1 MKKYNMKVIK
11 IGGNVI
17 DNPKALEEFIVSFS
31 KIDGPKVLVH
41 GGGKVASKLAKD
53 MGIEVKM
60 VEGRRITDDAMLDVV
75 TMVYAGLVNKKV
87 VAALQANGINALG
100 LSGADANVLLADK
113 RNHPTIDFGNVGDV
127 KQASG
132 ATILKFSEMGLVP
145 VFSAI
150 THDGKGQLLNTNA
163 DTIASEV
170 AKSLAKLTETEL
182 IYVFEL
188 AGVME
193 DINDLDSLIEN
204 INTEKYADLKS
215 KGIVAD
221 GMIPKLDN
229 SFEAL
234 KKGVSVVRIAST
246 EYINNNKTRHTSLI
260 L

>member
-1 MKKYNMKVIK
+1 MKVIK

-17 DNPKALEEFIVSFS
+17 DNPTALKEFIVSFS
-31 KIDGPKVLVH
+31 KIEGPKVLVH

-87 VAALQANGINALG
+87 VAALQANGVNALG

-132 ATILKFSEMGLVP
+132 ETILKFAEMGLVP
-145 VFSAI
+145 VFNAI

-170 AKSLAKLTETEL
+170 AKSLAKLTATEL
-182 IYVFEL
+182 VYVFEL
-188 AGVME
+188 QGVMK
-193 DINDLDSLIEN
+193 DIKDASSVVETITPEV
-204 INTEKYADLKS
+204 YADLKS

-234 KKGVSVVRIAST
+234 NKGVKVVRIAST
-246 EYINNNKTRHTSLI
+246 EYINNQNTKHTSLV
-260 L
+260 LS

>member
-1 MKKYNMKVIK
+1 MKVIK

-17 DNPKALEEFIVSFS
+17 DNPVALDEFIESFS
-31 KIDGPKVLVH
+31 KIEGPKVLVH

-75 TMVYAGLVNKKV
+75 TMVYAGLVNKNV
-87 VAALQANGINALG
+87 VAKLQAKGVNALG
-100 LSGADANVLLADK
+100 LTGADANVLLADR

-127 KQASG
+127 KQG
-132 ATILKFSEMGLVP
+132 NGETILKFSEMGIIP

-150 THDGKGQLLNTNA
+150 THDGNGQLLNTNA

-170 AKSLAKLTETEL
+170 AKSLAKLIDTEL
-182 IYVFEL
+182 VYVFEL
-188 AGVME
+188 PGVMK
-193 DINDLDSLIEN
+193 DINDKESVIEN
-204 INTEKYADLKS
+204 INTEKYAELKAA
-215 KGIVAD
+215 GIVAD

-234 KKGVSVVRIAST
+234 SKGVSVVRIAST
-246 EYINNNKTRHTSLI
+246 DYVNDNTAKHTSLV

>member
-1 MKKYNMKVIK
+1 MKIIK

-17 DNPKALEEFIVSFS
+17 DNPKALEEFIVDFS
-31 KIDGPKVLVH
+31 KIEGPKVLVH
-41 GGGKVASKLAKD
+41 GGGKVASKLAID

-60 VEGRRITDDAMLDVV
+60 VEGRRITDDAMLDIV

-87 VAALQANGINALG
+87 VAALQANNINALG

-127 KQASG
+127 KHASG
-132 ATILKFSEMGLVP
+132 EIILKFSEMGLVP

-170 AKSLAKLTETEL
+170 AKSLAKLTDTEL
-182 IYVFEL
+182 IYVFEM

-193 DINDLDSLIEN
+193 NIKDSESVIEKITPDIYSE
-204 INTEKYADLKS
+204 LKS

-234 KKGVSVVRIAST
+234 KKRVRIVRITST
-246 EYINNNKTRHTSLI
+246 NYIKNNKTKHTSLV
-260 L
+260 LN

>member
-1 MKKYNMKVIK
+1 MKVIK

-17 DNPKALEEFIVSFS
+17 DNPEALNEFIVSFS
-31 KIDGPKVLVH
+31 KIEGPKVLVH

-127 KQASG
+127 KEASG
-132 ATILKFSEMGLVP
+132 DTIMKFTEMGLVP

-170 AKSLAKLTETEL
+170 AKALAKLTRTEL

-193 DINDLDSLIEN
+193 DIKNADSLIED
-204 INTEKYADLKS
+204 INTESYASLKS
-215 KGIVAD
+215 RGIVAD

-246 EYINNNKTRHTSLI
+246 EYINNQDTKHTSLV

>member
-1 MKKYNMKVIK
+1 MKVIK

-17 DNPKALEEFIVSFS
+17 DNPEALNEFIVSFS
-31 KIDGPKVLVH
+31 KIEGPKVLVH

-87 VAALQANGINALG
+87 VAALQSNGVNALG

-113 RNHPTIDFGNVGDV
+113 RNHPTINFGNVGDV
-127 KQASG
+127 KEASG
-132 ATILKFSEMGLVP
+132 DTIMKFTEMGLVP

-150 THDGKGQLLNTNA
+150 THDGNGQLLNTNA

-170 AKSLAKLTETEL
+170 AKSLAKLTKTEL

-193 DINDLDSLIEN
+193 DIKNADSLIED
-204 INTEKYADLKS
+204 INTETYADLKS
-215 KGIVAD
+215 RGIVAD

-246 EYINNNKTRHTSLI
+246 NYINNKNTKHTSLV

>member
-1 MKKYNMKVIK
+1 MKVIK

-17 DNPKALEEFIVSFS
+17 DNPQALDEFIDSFS
-31 KIDGPKVLVH
+31 KIEGPKVLVH
-41 GGGKVASKLAKD
+41 GGGKVASKLATD

-87 VAALQANGINALG
+87 VAKLQAKGVNALG
-100 LSGADANVLLADK
+100 LTGADANVLLADK

-127 KQASG
+127 KQANG
-132 ATILKFSEMGLVP
+132 DTILKFSEMGIVP

-150 THDGKGQLLNTNA
+150 THNGNGQLLNTNA

-170 AKSLAKLTETEL
+170 AKALAKLTETEL

-188 AGVME
+188 PGVML
-193 DINDLDSLIEN
+193 DIKNMDSVVEN
-204 INTEKYADLKS
+204 INVDKYAQLKLD
-215 KGIVAD
+215 GIVAD

-246 EYINNNKTRHTSLI
+246 YYINNENTKHTSLV